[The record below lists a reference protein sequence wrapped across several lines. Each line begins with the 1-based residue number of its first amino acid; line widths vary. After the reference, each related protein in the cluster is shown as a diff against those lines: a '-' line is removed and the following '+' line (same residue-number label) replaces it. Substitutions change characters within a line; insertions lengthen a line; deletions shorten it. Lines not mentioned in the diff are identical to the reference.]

1 MSLFGIGVTEVL
13 LVLIVAFLILGPKRL
28 PSIAV
33 QLGKSVRSV
42 KQFIRGITGQFSREL
57 QDLTSEYEALTREV
71 QELRQQV
78 DDRHPTNS
86 NSDQAQQDSETEFSL
101 GTITEPISEDL
112 PGDADR

>member
-1 MSLFGIGVTEVL
+1 MSLFGVGVTEVL

-28 PSIAV
+28 PGVAV

-57 QDLTSEYEALTREV
+57 QDLTREYETLTREV

-78 DDRHPTNS
+78 DDRHPDTS
-86 NSDQAQQDSETEFSL
+86 ASDQVQQDGKAGLSHS
-101 GTITEPISEDL
+101 TITEPISEDL
-112 PGDADR
+112 PREHER